1 MDETRFDGVIK
12 GLATSSTRRRVLA
25 GLGAMATGALVGRSV
40 TAAPS
45 PKAACHKTCNA
56 SAKTAKKTSCTGL
69 TGTAKN
75 ACLKPINA
83 TKVACH
89 KTCNP

>member
-1 MDETRFDGVIK
+1 MDETRFDGVVK
-12 GLATSSTRRRVLA
+12 ALATGSTRRRMLA
-25 GLGAMATGALVGRSV
+25 GLGAMATGALVSRSV

-45 PKAACHKTCNA
+45 PKASCHKACNA
-56 SAKTAKKTSCTGL
+56 SAKTARASCAGL

-89 KTCNP
+89 KTCNA